1 MNRYSGLVAAL
12 IIGCFAL
19 APLASS
25 RAQDTRSAKVPKIIP
40 KEEAMKKY
48 HKTYIYKVY
57 PGAQHGFYNETT
69 ADRFHPEAAKE
80 AWNKTLELFAK
91 KLKG

>member
-1 MNRYSGLVAAL
+1 M
-12 IIGCFAL
+12 L
-19 APLASS
+19 AHYGEKDPGVN
-25 RAQDTRSAKVPKIIP
+25 QDIP
-40 KEEAMKKY
+40 STEEAMKKY

>member
-1 MNRYSGLVAAL
+1 
-12 IIGCFAL
+12 
-19 APLASS
+19 
-25 RAQDTRSAKVPKIIP
+25 
-40 KEEAMKKY
+40 MKKY

-69 ADRFHPEAAKE
+69 ADRFHPEAAKD